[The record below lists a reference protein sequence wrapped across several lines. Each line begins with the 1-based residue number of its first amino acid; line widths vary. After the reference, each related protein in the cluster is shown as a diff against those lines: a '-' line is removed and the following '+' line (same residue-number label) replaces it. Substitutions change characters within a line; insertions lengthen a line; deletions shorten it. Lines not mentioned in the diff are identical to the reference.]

1 MRAFVID
8 AYKKPVHEAAIPEPV
23 VGDTDVLIQVAAVG
37 LNILDEK
44 VRAGEFTAFLPYPTP
59 LVLGHDVAG
68 TVIGIGT
75 AVHSFAVGDT
85 VFARVRD
92 HRIGTLTER
101 IAADEADVA
110 LSPASVTLIEAA
122 SLPLVALTAWQA
134 LIDKGGAS
142 AGQRVLIHA
151 GAGGVGSIAI
161 QLAKHLGAFVATT
174 TSGKNVDFVRS
185 LGADLVIDYQTQN
198 FGDELTGYDFV
209 LDSLGGENLAT
220 SLRVLR
226 PGGKA
231 IGIAGPP
238 TPEFAREIGMNPLL
252 RLGVGAISRSI
263 RAQAKKLDVSYEFL
277 FMWANGAQLRQIA
290 DLVDAGTIRPIVGAT
305 YSFDHTPE
313 ALAALHVG
321 GIRGKSVV
329 IGAEATDS

>member
-1 MRAFVID
+1 MLLAGLTV
-8 AYKKPVHEAAIPEPV
+8 PVARV
-23 VGDTDVLIQVAAVG
+23 DLG
-37 LNILDEK
+37 LNHPPTQRF
-44 VRAGEFTAFLPYPTP
+44 RADAFLACDGRDR
-59 LVLGHDVAG
+59 LRGRGVLGPMLEHEPDSSLPKCGINLLWHDA
-68 TVIGIGT
+68 I
-75 AVHSFAVGDT
+75 
-85 VFARVRD
+85 
-92 HRIGTLTER
+92 
-101 IAADEADVA
+101 
-110 LSPASVTLIEAA
+110 LSTRKDAA
-122 SLPLVALTAWQA
+122 SNL
-134 LIDKGGAS
+134 G
-142 AGQRVLIHA
+142 RF
-151 GAGGVGSIAI
+151 SIAI

-263 RAQAKKLDVSYEFL
+263 RAQAKKLEVSYEFL
-277 FMWANGAQLRQIA
+277 FMRANGAQLRQIA